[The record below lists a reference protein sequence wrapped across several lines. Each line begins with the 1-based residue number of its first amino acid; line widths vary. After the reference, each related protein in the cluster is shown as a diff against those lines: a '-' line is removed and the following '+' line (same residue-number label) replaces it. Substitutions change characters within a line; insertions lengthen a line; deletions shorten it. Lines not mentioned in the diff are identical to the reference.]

1 MKKSLSLCA
10 AAVFGLSV
18 FTTSAALPVI
28 ARDPYI
34 GAIVIDAATG
44 ETLFEDNAD
53 RTGYPASMLKLMDML
68 IILERV
74 QSGLVGYDAR
84 VTTSAAASR
93 MGGSQVYLK
102 EHEVFSLED
111 MLYALMIQS
120 ANDAAL
126 ALAEHFA
133 GAKDGFVHLMNQK
146 ARELGMDSTR
156 FFSPHGLPPGEG
168 QSPDVTTARDFA
180 KLCRELCRHP
190 DIFRFTSARER
201 DFRDGTFIMRNH
213 NNLLGVFPGCDG
225 FKTGYFRAGGYS
237 IAATAEREGRR
248 VIAVVL
254 GSVSKQVRDAK
265 ARELLSIGLAN
276 ALSTPQPVIPPAAP
290 VAASQLPAVPEEA
303 DDLELENEPQDLP
316 PAGGG
321 CGGFW
326 TGLLAGLGVGAL
338 AYAGV
343 KLKQRRDS
351 RNFIRRS

>member
-1 MKKSLSLCA
+1 MSRIFIVSVFVL
-10 AAVFGLSV
+10 AVFTAG
-18 FTTSAALPVI
+18 APGALAPV
-28 ARDPYI
+28 ARDPYV

-53 RTGYPASMLKLMDML
+53 AAGYPASMLKLMDML
-68 IILERV
+68 IILERLE
-74 QSGLVGYDAR
+74 SGAASYQTP
-84 VTTSAAASR
+84 VTASAAASN

-102 EHEVFSLED
+102 EHEVFPLED

-133 GAKDGFVHLMNQK
+133 GAKEGFVHLMNEK
-146 ARELGMDSTR
+146 ARELGMNSTQ

-190 DIFRFTSARER
+190 DIFRFTSTREKG
-201 DFRDGTFIMRNH
+201 FRDNTFIMRNH

-254 GSVSKQVRDAK
+254 GSTSKQIRDAK
-265 ARELLSIGLAN
+265 TSELLSIGIAK
-276 ALSTPQPVIPPAAP
+276 AMTVPAPVVQPVPRIAEQAA
-290 VAASQLPAVPEEA
+290 VMTEEA
-303 DDLELENEPQDLP
+303 DDIEEPEEEEERESCDSK
-316 PAGGG
+316 G
-321 CGGFW
+321 GGFW
-326 TGLLAGLGVGAL
+326 LGLLTGLAISAL
-338 AYAGV
+338 IAV
-343 KLKQRRDS
+343 VLKIKQKRD
-351 RNFIRRS
+351 RGDVIRRS